1 MSDINNK
8 ESINFNG
15 LNHDQKVNCIKNLL
29 YSKNLISALN
39 IILEKEKKDLEL
51 INIIIDCSSDE
62 LIAKKIKENL
72 YLNPDSSIKL
82 YLYSKIIS
90 ILSFYNKKIILKKLF
105 DSLDNDLLK
114 QIAIYEY
121 TNKTEVSNSSEIFN
135 KYCHKYKKEALEKLK
150 NSDEEILELTMEFN
164 KFNNLTNKKNNKV
177 LISLIVVV
185 VILLCS
191 LIGYKWNLDT
201 KILNKYKG
209 TILPGIYLNDIS
221 LEGMNYKALSKLV
234 ESEAKK
240 IMDGKITISN
250 VNGSLDYSY
259 NDVGIEVTPS
269 VEEEIINYNK
279 NISRFKRLSMIK
291 NNKKYK
297 TFKLEG
303 SLNDEKLSEFMKK
316 LSNDINKD
324 AKEDSFYV
332 DKNHNVV
339 YDGGANGFTL
349 NVSETKKEIE
359 SKLNKLSANTK
370 VEAKGDI
377 KKVDIKYD
385 KYKEINKKV
394 STYTTYF
401 ANVGNRGHNI
411 VHAASKLNGTLLM
424 PGETFSYLK
433 KVGPFTGNGYLPAPV
448 YINSENATANGG
460 GVCQLSS
467 TLYMANLYAG
477 LEIVSRRPHTFAATY
492 VPKGLDATVYSPTT
506 DYKFKNNY
514 DYPIYV
520 VSYVS
525 GNYLTVDIWTND
537 KALGN
542 YTYEPYSYY
551 SNGGYEAYLKVFENG
566 KYKTQ
571 RYLGRSKY
579 KAH

>member
-1 MSDINNK
+1 
-8 ESINFNG
+8 
-15 LNHDQKVNCIKNLL
+15 
-29 YSKNLISALN
+29 
-39 IILEKEKKDLEL
+39 
-51 INIIIDCSSDE
+51 
-62 LIAKKIKENL
+62 
-72 YLNPDSSIKL
+72 
-82 YLYSKIIS
+82 
-90 ILSFYNKKIILKKLF
+90 
-105 DSLDNDLLK
+105 
-114 QIAIYEY
+114 
-121 TNKTEVSNSSEIFN
+121 
-135 KYCHKYKKEALEKLK
+135 
-150 NSDEEILELTMEFN
+150 
-164 KFNNLTNKKNNKV
+164 
-177 LISLIVVV
+177 
-185 VILLCS
+185 
-191 LIGYKWNLDT
+191 
-201 KILNKYKG
+201 
-209 TILPGIYLNDIS
+209 
-221 LEGMNYKALSKLV
+221 
-234 ESEAKK
+234 
-240 IMDGKITISN
+240 
-250 VNGSLDYSY
+250 
-259 NDVGIEVTPS
+259 
-269 VEEEIINYNK
+269 
-279 NISRFKRLSMIK
+279 
-291 NNKKYK
+291 
-297 TFKLEG
+297 
-303 SLNDEKLSEFMKK
+303 MKK

-401 ANVGNRGHNI
+401 ANTGNRGHNI

-448 YINSENATANGG
+448 YINSANATANGG

-514 DYPIYV
+514 DYPIYI

-537 KALGN
+537 SALGN

-571 RYLGRSKY
+571 RYLGRSTY
-579 KAH
+579 KEH